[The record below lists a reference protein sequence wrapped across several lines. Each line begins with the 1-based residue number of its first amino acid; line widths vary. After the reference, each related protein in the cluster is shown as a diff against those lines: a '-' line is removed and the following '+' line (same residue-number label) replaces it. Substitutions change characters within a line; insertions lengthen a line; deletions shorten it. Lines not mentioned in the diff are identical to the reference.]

1 MSAGKQGSK
10 QDQGNRVDGVRA
22 SKSGSEDYR
31 KEKGRVA
38 GKEQLRL
45 IDQSPFQN
53 SAPFLIRL
61 VWLATH
67 CHLLSR

>member
-10 QDQGNRVDGVRA
+10 QDQGNRVDGVPA
-22 SKSGSEDYR
+22 SKAGSEDY
-31 KEKGRVA
+31 KKGSELG